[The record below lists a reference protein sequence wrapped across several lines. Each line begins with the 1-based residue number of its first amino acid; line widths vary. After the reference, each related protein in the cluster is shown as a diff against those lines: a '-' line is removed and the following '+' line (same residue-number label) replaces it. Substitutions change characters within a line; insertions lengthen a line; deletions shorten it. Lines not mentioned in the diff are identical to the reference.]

1 METETLAARNVVDQL
16 FRARY
21 GVDLCGNKASYAGA
35 APVHAAEPPVPP
47 APAAADVVAEETP
60 SAAYQSASEPETP
73 AEPLTEESGQGQ
85 QVFTAE
91 PAASPVDTDKVKAKA
106 SEAAEKV
113 KKAQKKVEK
122 KVKKEYDEFVYGWD
136 C

>member
-35 APVHAAEPPVPP
+35 APVDAAAPP
-47 APAAADVVAEETP
+47 APTSSATLDIAKETP
-60 SAAYQSASEPETP
+60 IAAYQSAADPETP
-73 AEPLTEESGQGQ
+73 AEPLTEGEQ

-91 PAASPVDTDKVKAKA
+91 AAEVTKPVDTEKVKAKA

-122 KVKKEYDEFVYGWD
+122 KANKEYDDFVYGWD